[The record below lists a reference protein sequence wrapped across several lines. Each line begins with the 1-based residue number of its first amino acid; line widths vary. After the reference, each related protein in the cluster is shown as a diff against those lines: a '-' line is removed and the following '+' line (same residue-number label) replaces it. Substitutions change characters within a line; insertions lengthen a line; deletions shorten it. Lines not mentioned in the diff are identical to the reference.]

1 MTRETKVVLV
11 IYFIC
16 LALITTIVPWK
27 VNQAI
32 AQGTVLT
39 NSIGY
44 APIWANR
51 AISDSLEAMT
61 VDFGR
66 VVLEIIAITA
76 IFAIP
81 FVLTLHSE
89 DEEYVEFEDFVNE
102 EGQEEENKEENQQEQ
117 NQ

>member
-1 MTRETKVVLV
+1 MTRATKVVLV

-44 APIWANR
+44 APIWSNR
-51 AISDSLEAMT
+51 TVSNNLEATT
-61 VDFGR
+61 VDYGR

-102 EGQEEENKEENQQEQ
+102 EEENKEENQQEQ

>member
-1 MTRETKVVLV
+1 MTRATKVVLV

-32 AQGTVLT
+32 AQGTVLS

-44 APIWANR
+44 APIWSNR
-51 AISDSLEAMT
+51 AISNNLEATT
-61 VDFGR
+61 VDYGR
-66 VVLEIIAITA
+66 VVLEIIALTA

-81 FVLTLHSE
+81 FILTLRSE
-89 DEEYVEFEDFVNE
+89 YEEYVEFEDFSSE
-102 EGQEEENKEENQQEQ
+102 EEQEEENKEEQE
-117 NQ
+117 

>member
-1 MTRETKVVLV
+1 MTRATKVVLV

-32 AQGTVLT
+32 AQGTVLS

-44 APIWANR
+44 APIWSNR
-51 AISDSLEAMT
+51 EISNNLEATT
-61 VDFGR
+61 VDYGR
-66 VVLEIIAITA
+66 VVLEIIALTA

-81 FVLTLHSE
+81 FILTLRSE
-89 DEEYVEFEDFVNE
+89 YDEYVEFEDFSSE
-102 EGQEEENKEENQQEQ
+102 EEQEEENKEEQE
-117 NQ
+117 

>member
-1 MTRETKVVLV
+1 MTRATKVVLV

-44 APIWANR
+44 APIWSNR
-51 AISDSLEAMT
+51 TVSNNLEATT
-61 VDFGR
+61 VDYGR
-66 VVLEIIAITA
+66 VVLEIVAITA

-102 EGQEEENKEENQQEQ
+102 EEENKEENQQEQ